1 MTKRFWTLL
10 LAGLMAAGTAACN
23 DNAEDRT
30 REAGEEARS
39 GDTEEAAEESAEAK
53 QDSAQG
59 DLTEGPN

>member
-1 MTKRFWTLL
+1 MTKRFWILL
-10 LAGLMAAGTAACN
+10 LSAVMATGTAACN

-39 GDTEEAAEESAEAK
+39 GDTEEAAEESAEAR
-53 QDSAQG
+53 QDTAQG